1 MVLSPRKAVKLDYVV
16 VLIRLS
22 SFVTL
27 IIIQIAV
34 RELPALNI
42 WQPTRW
48 VEHTCLLWRPGVVDG
63 LFVAVFNMSEQGAA
77 EAFLEGG
84 CCCSPSG
91 RLVSRVLV

>member
-48 VEHTCLLWRPGVVDG
+48 VWTYMLALETRGGGWALCCG
-63 LFVAVFNMSEQGAA
+63 LQHVRAR
-77 EAFLEGG
+77 
-84 CCCSPSG
+84 CC
-91 RLVSRVLV
+91 